1 MIFGIKTKKDRKIEE
16 LHNELMQERLRNSAL
31 KCIQIPRKTN
41 TYQAEVFV
49 DSEYEHIVPENAIR
63 GNLALELVESFKK
76 DLIIERE
83 DAPYAKGVKYR
94 ARLVV
99 VVR

>member
-16 LHNELMQERLRNSAL
+16 LQNELTQERLRNSAL
-31 KCIQIPRKTN
+31 KCIQIPRKTT
-41 TYQAEVFV
+41 TYQAEILVP
-49 DSEYEHIVPENAIR
+49 SEYENIIPENAIR

-83 DAPYAKGVKYR
+83 DVLHEKGVKYR

>member
-16 LHNELMQERLRNSAL
+16 LQNELTQERLRNSAV

-41 TYQAEVFV
+41 TYQSEILVPA
-49 DSEYEHIVPENAIR
+49 EYENIVPENAIR
-63 GNLALELVESFKK
+63 GNLALGLVESFKK

-83 DAPYAKGVKYR
+83 DVLHEKGVKYR

>member
-1 MIFGIKTKKDRKIEE
+1 MIFGLKTKKDRKIEE
-16 LHNELMQERLRNSAL
+16 LQNELMQEKLRNSAI

-41 TYQAEVFV
+41 TYQSEILVP
-49 DSEYEHIVPENAIR
+49 SEYEHIVSENAIR

>member
-1 MIFGIKTKKDRKIEE
+1 MVFGIKTKKDRKIEE
-16 LHNELMQERLRNSAL
+16 LQNELTQERLRNSAI

-41 TYQAEVFV
+41 TYQSEILVPA
-49 DSEYEHIVPENAIR
+49 EYENIVPENAIR
-63 GNLALELVESFKK
+63 GNLALGLVESFKK

-83 DAPYAKGVKYR
+83 DVLHEKGVKYR

>member
-16 LHNELMQERLRNSAL
+16 LQNELTQERLRNSAL
-31 KCIQIPRKTN
+31 KCIQIPRKTT

-49 DSEYEHIVPENAIR
+49 PSEYEDIVPENAIR
-63 GNLALELVESFKK
+63 GNLALGLVESFKK
-76 DLIIERE
+76 DLILERE
-83 DAPYAKGVKYR
+83 DVLHEKGVKYR

>member
-1 MIFGIKTKKDRKIEE
+1 MIFGIKTKKDKKIEE
-16 LHNELMQERLRNSAL
+16 LQIELMKEKLRTPAL

-49 DSEYEHIVPENAIR
+49 DSKYEHIVPENAIR
-63 GNLALELVESFKK
+63 GNLALGLVESFKK
-76 DLIIERE
+76 DLILERE
-83 DAPYAKGVKYR
+83 DVPYAKGVKYR